1 MAPVRFERFRPI
13 VLCLFFCLPLLS
25 VAGRAQETAAG
36 AAEPNRFLAIQP
48 VAAPDETERD
58 RPAARDANARDVR
71 AAVGLADIAR
81 TQMRYAEAFAVL
93 RRLTPPDARADEAPP
108 DALNALG
115 ALYLAAEDFSRAEA
129 AYRRL
134 QDRAPDDPRAAL
146 GLAQV
151 ALARQRYPECKRA
164 IHDLLSRHPDFALAH
179 ALLAQIHIEE
189 NQPAEAARSAER
201 AVALAPNNPETLSAL
216 CSVRIMEKKP
226 ESVRALAQKILDLN
240 PYNVRV
246 RRILSQY
253 VRSKKSRPVASP
265 AAQRAFRDGLAAA
278 RRRDHLR
285 AVAAYA
291 AATEQ
296 DPAFL
301 EALLGLG
308 AAALDGGLADQA
320 ERAAERAVRLDPD
333 SPLAHLQLSLAH
345 LERHERARRELGVAD
360 AVPSADPEAPA
371 TDAPPELGE
380 VFVAADALSPAQRRT
395 LWRSVAPFARFLPEL
410 KRRGAK
416 HYLLALDQQLADV
429 PAYAGLADQI
439 TFDGRFYGSIRGV
452 GGVVTVSGIEHLAA
466 VERGGFN
473 TIAHEFAHQVHAC
486 ALDAKTLARIQA
498 LYAAARR
505 DGKTLDYYAA
515 ANEMEYFA
523 QGYEAYVSRRK
534 RPNLGPTGRH
544 TRDELLRVDPD
555 LYRLIDELARPPAAP
570 APASASGR

>member
-1 MAPVRFERFRPI
+1 MAPVRFERLRPV

-36 AAEPNRFLAIQP
+36 AAEPNRLLALQP
-48 VAAPDETERD
+48 APAPDETERVL
-58 RPAARDANARDVR
+58 RAARDANPRDVR

-93 RRLTPPDARADEAPP
+93 RRLIPPDAPAAEAPP

-115 ALYLAAEDFSRAEA
+115 ALHFAAEDFSRAEA

-164 IHDLLSRHPDFALAH
+164 VHDLLSRHPDFALAH

-201 AVALAPNNPETLSAL
+201 AVALAPNNPETLAVL

-226 ESVRALAQKILDLN
+226 EAVRALAQKILALN
-240 PYNVRV
+240 PYHVRV

-253 VRSKKSRPVASP
+253 VRSQKSRPVASP

-278 RRRDHLR
+278 RRRDHPR

-301 EALLGLG
+301 QALLGLG
-308 AAALDGGLADQA
+308 AAALDGGLPDQA

-333 SPLAHLQLSLAH
+333 NPLAHLQLSLAH

-360 AVPSADPEAPA
+360 ADSDAPATDAPA

-380 VFVAADALSPAQRRT
+380 VFVASDALSPAQRRT

-429 PAYAGLADQI
+429 PAYAGLADHI

-466 VERGGFN
+466 VDRGGFN

-505 DGKTLDYYAA
+505 AGKTLDYYAA

-555 LYRLIDELARPPAAP
+555 LHRLIDELARPPAAP
-570 APASASGR
+570 ASASGR